1 MIEIWGRKTSSNVQA
16 VMWAVA
22 ELGQHYKRYDIG
34 HRFGGNDTLEFL
46 AMNPNGTVPVI
57 KVNGGEPLWESGA
70 ILRYLAA
77 LYGDENFW
85 PTQAR
90 QRCVIDQWAEWSKIN
105 IALNFTAPVFWVLV
119 RTPAEQR
126 NIQALTAGVQKL
138 VHFLKIAE
146 QQLSHQPYLAGQHL
160 TLADIQ
166 FGHTLYRY
174 FDLDFQRPELPAL
187 AGYYQRLTE
196 RPAYREHVMVS
207 YEELRA

>member
-1 MIEIWGRKTSSNVQA
+1 M
-16 VMWAVA
+16 
-22 ELGQHYKRYDIG
+22 
-34 HRFGGNDTLEFL
+34 
-46 AMNPNGTVPVI
+46 
-57 KVNGGEPLWESGA
+57 
-70 ILRYLAA
+70 
-77 LYGDENFW
+77 
-85 PTQAR
+85 
-90 QRCVIDQWAEWSKIN
+90 
-105 IALNFTAPVFWVLV
+105 

-146 QQLSHQPYLAGQHL
+146 QQLSKHQYLAGPNL

-187 AGYYQRLTE
+187 AAYYQRMTE